1 MGQASNRINQ
11 SIVQTRHTGPQCI
24 GQDSINNR
32 NNEEGWGASI
42 AQRWILASHPAAL
55 GSILGVTDN
64 LFSTALVWG
73 K

>member
-1 MGQASNRINQ
+1 MYWSGS
-11 SIVQTRHTGPQCI
+11 
-24 GQDSINNR
+24 QDSINNR

-55 GSILGVTDN
+55 GSILGDPDN
-64 LFSTALVWG
+64 LFSMFLTALVKG